1 MDTHFQ
7 LDRALHAVGELLER
21 RGEVVAIVVVGG
33 TALNLLGVVERY
45 TRDVDVLALAT
56 PRPRGEP
63 DNVRAPYPLPSALLD
78 AAATVARD
86 LRLPPDWL
94 NTAVGAQW
102 QTALPPG
109 LVDRI
114 RWERFAGLWV
124 GLPHRLD
131 LIHFKLYAA
140 ADDIGTKSRHYQ
152 DLVALAPTAAELE
165 RARTWVEEQDPSPA
179 IANALQ
185 QIIALV
191 QTENR

>member
-1 MDTHFQ
+1 MDTPFQ
-7 LDRALHAVGELLER
+7 LDKALQGVGELLAR
-21 RGEVVAIVVVGG
+21 RGDEAAIVVVGG

-56 PRPRGEP
+56 PRPRAEP
-63 DNVRAPYPLPSALLD
+63 NDVRPPDPLPSALRD

-94 NTAVGAQW
+94 NTDVGAQW
-102 QTALPPG
+102 KTGLPPG

-114 RWERFAGLWV
+114 QWQRFGGLWV

-131 LIHFKLYAA
+131 MIHFKLYAA
-140 ADDIGTKSRHYQ
+140 ADDIGTRSRHYQ

-165 RARTWVEEQDPSPA
+165 RARMWVEDQDHSPE
-179 IANALQ
+179 IAHTLQ
-185 QIIALV
+185 RIIALV

>member
-1 MDTHFQ
+1 MDTPFQ
-7 LDRALHAVGELLER
+7 LDKALQGVGELLAR
-21 RGEVVAIVVVGG
+21 RGDQAAIVVVGG

-56 PRPRGEP
+56 PRPRGDP
-63 DNVRAPYPLPSALLD
+63 DNVRAPHPLPPALLD
-78 AAATVARD
+78 AAAIVARE

-94 NTAVGAQW
+94 NTVVGAQW
-102 QTALPPG
+102 QTGLPPG
-109 LVDRI
+109 LVDRL

-140 ADDIGTKSRHYQ
+140 ADDTGTKSRHYQ
-152 DLVALAPTAAELE
+152 DLVALAPSAAQLE
-165 RARTWVEEQDPSPA
+165 QARIWVEKQDPSPE
-179 IANALQ
+179 IAHTLQ
-185 QIIALV
+185 LIIALV

>member
-1 MDTHFQ
+1 MDTQFQ
-7 LDRALHAVGELLER
+7 LDSALQAVGELLAR
-21 RGEVVAIVVVGG
+21 RGEPAAVVVVGG

-56 PRPRGEP
+56 PRRRGEP
-63 DNVRAPYPLPSALLD
+63 NNVRAPDPLPPALRD

-94 NTAVGAQW
+94 DTRVGAQW
-102 QTALPPG
+102 ETGLPPG

-114 RWERFAGLWV
+114 KWKRFAGLWV
-124 GLPHRLD
+124 GLPDRLD
-131 LIHFKLYAA
+131 LIHLKLYAA

-152 DLVALAPTAAELE
+152 DLVALAPSGAELE
-165 RARTWVEEQDPSPA
+165 QAREWVEEQDPSPE
-179 IANALQ
+179 IAHTLQ
-185 QIIALV
+185 LIIARV